1 MASLVTVTVCAGPHE
16 TVLVEVAAYPYTI
29 TGEEKHR
36 HIANQP
42 TRQGGRCGMLTRL
55 WVVVR
60 RWLGMGVHRIRL
72 TTNEVKARLNLMD
85 APALDLQ
92 WWKKTR

>member
-1 MASLVTVTVCAGPHE
+1 MMMAVRSGTVASLVTVTVCAGPHE

-42 TRQGGRCGMLTRL
+42 GRAGGVAC
-55 WVVVR
+55 
-60 RWLGMGVHRIRL
+60 
-72 TTNEVKARLNLMD
+72 
-85 APALDLQ
+85 
-92 WWKKTR
+92 